1 MLPMRATWRAE
12 ITAEAFR
19 WMLRSASKA
28 PTAPAWNGCCAIAR
42 GRPLPLERLEQLGE
56 DALIYRFDQPQPDG
70 RTQLR
75 LTPLQ
80 LIERLAALIPPPR
93 LHRHRYHRVLD

>member
-1 MLPMRATWRAE
+1 MRAVWRAG

-19 WMLRSASKA
+19 WMLRPASKA

-42 GRPLPLERLEQLGE
+42 GRPLERLEQMAD
-56 DALIYRFDQPQPDG
+56 DALIYRFDKPQPDR

-75 LTPLQ
+75 HTPWN
-80 LIERLAALIPPPR
+80 
-93 LHRHRYHRVLD
+93 